1 MNKKLSI
8 TTTEDIFRIRNFLQQ
23 ISHISFTFSN
33 VNKRYPIETLNE
45 EQGQEVIGVYKNLM
59 KDAEI
64 IINTFNNNLN
74 LKKNGK
80 ENTTN
85 R

>member
-1 MNKKLSI
+1 MNKKLII

-33 VNKRYPIETLNE
+33 INKRYPIDTLSE
-45 EQGQEVIGVYKNLM
+45 EQGQEILQVYKNLL
-59 KDAEI
+59 KDTQVI
-64 IINTFNNNLN
+64 LDTFNNNLN
-74 LKKNGK
+74 LNKNGK
-80 ENTTN
+80 QNSSN

>member
-1 MNKKLSI
+1 MNKKLII

-33 VNKRYPIETLNE
+33 INKRYPIETLTE
-45 EQGQEVIGVYKNLM
+45 EQGQEILQVYKNLL
-59 KDAEI
+59 KDTQVI
-64 IINTFNNNLN
+64 LDTFNNNLN
-74 LKKNGK
+74 LNKNGK
-80 ENTTN
+80 QNSSN